1 MGEAAVL
8 TTLVLILG
16 VALVVVAVS
25 QRLKVLSVV
34 GFMLTGIL
42 LGPTGI
48 GLVKNDAT
56 ITLLADIGVVM
67 LLFVLGLEFSLRK
80 IMEIRRDFLLG
91 GLLQVG
97 LTAAAAAAILSG
109 LGLGWRE
116 AVAVGFIISNNSM
129 AVLIKVLAERG
140 ETDAPHGRSVLAL
153 SLFNDL
159 AAIPM
164 IALIPLLAGAGG
176 AAGSVA
182 TKFGWSIAGITAAFV
197 VFRLCVPRILD
208 WVMRTRVRELFV
220 LASLLICLG
229 LALISS
235 ALGLSMALGAF
246 LAGLIVAD
254 SPYAHQ
260 TAADILPFRDVFIS
274 LFFISIGLLL
284 DLRVL
289 GGMLWVAAAMAA
301 GVFLL
306 KAAVNFAA
314 LMILHRSPR
323 GAVLGALG
331 LAQVGEFSFVLAG
344 AARAQ
349 GFLAGPG
356 FQLFLSSAIL
366 TMIATPFLL
375 RAADAVS
382 ERRSRSSAKKP
393 EPRSAKEGVASG
405 LRDHVVVAG
414 YGLNGQNL
422 ARVLRTAGIPHL
434 VIDLDPVLIQKA
446 AEDSETYLFGDVC
459 RTEILRLAGAAR
471 AKIVVFAISD
481 ATATRRG
488 VRAVRFL
495 GSNAQILVRTRYVS
509 EIDDLYAAGADT
521 VVPEEFETSIEIF
534 SRVLETYHIPK
545 NVIDAEVKV
554 IRAER
559 YGVLRAKGQVRPS
572 MEKVADLL
580 TAGTAETFYIGLD
593 CPAAGLTLA
602 ELDLRAKTGA
612 TVIAVVRGDDSF
624 TGPAADFRVETGD
637 TLVLVASHAAM
648 DDAFAYLGGRASRE
662 AVPATAGKKPET
674 PTR

>member
-1 MGEAAVL
+1 MGEASVL

-25 QRLKVLSVV
+25 QRLKVMSVV
-34 GFMLTGIL
+34 GFMLTGVL

-56 ITLLADIGVVM
+56 ITLLADIGVIM
-67 LLFVLGLEFSLRK
+67 LLFVIGLEFSLKK
-80 IMEIRRDFLLG
+80 IMEIRKDFLLG
-91 GLLQVG
+91 GILQVG
-97 LTAAAAAAILSG
+97 LTTAAAALLLVWLG
-109 LGLGWRE
+109 LGLPE
-116 AVAVGFIISNNSM
+116 ALAVGFIISNNSM

-164 IALIPLLAGAGG
+164 IALIPLLRGG
-176 AAGSVA
+176 QGGIEAIAL
-182 TKFGWSIAGITAAFV
+182 KFGGSIAGIAAAFI
-197 VFRLCVPRILD
+197 VFRFLVPRALD
-208 WVMRTRVRELFV
+208 WVMGTRVKELFI
-220 LASLLICLG
+220 LASLFTCLG
-229 LALISS
+229 LALVSS

-260 TAADILPFRDVFIS
+260 SAADILPFRDVFIS
-274 LFFISIGLLL
+274 LFFVSIGLLL
-284 DLRVL
+284 DIRVL
-289 GGMLWVAAAMAA
+289 SGMIWVAAAMAA

-306 KAAVNFAA
+306 KASVNFLT
-314 LMILHRSPR
+314 LMILRRKPR
-323 GAVLGALG
+323 GALIGAIG

-344 AARAQ
+344 VARAQ

-366 TMIATPFLL
+366 TMIATPLLL
-375 RAADAVS
+375 RAADAVTD
-382 ERRSRSSAKKP
+382 RLSRSSAKHP
-393 EPRSAKEGVASG
+393 VSRSGGGDVSAGMK
-405 LRDHVVVAG
+405 DHVVIAG

-422 ARVLRTAGIPHL
+422 ARVLRTTGIPHL
-434 VIDLDPVLIQKA
+434 VIDLDPKLIRKA
-446 AEDSETYLFGDVC
+446 AEDCETCLFGDIC
-459 RTEILRLAGAAR
+459 RVDILRGAGVEQ
-471 AKIVVFAISD
+471 AKLIVFAISD

-488 VRAVRFL
+488 VRTVRFL
-495 GSNAQILVRTRYVS
+495 GSSAQILVRTRYVS
-509 EIDDLYAAGADT
+509 EIDELYASGADI
-521 VVPEEFETSIEIF
+521 VIPEEFETSIEIF
-534 SRVLETYHIPK
+534 SRVLEAYHIPK
-545 NVIDAEVKV
+545 NVVDAEVKV

-559 YGVLRAKGQVRPS
+559 YGVLRASGPVRPS
-572 MEKVADLL
+572 MEKIADLL
-580 TAGTAETFYIGLD
+580 TAGTAETFYIGQD

-602 ELDLRAKTGA
+602 QIDLRARTGA

-624 TGPAADFRVETGD
+624 TGPSADFKIETGD

-648 DDAFAYLGGRASRE
+648 DSAFEYLKAC
-662 AVPATAGKKPET
+662 AVKET
-674 PTR
+674 VTR

>member
-1 MGEAAVL
+1 MGDVSVL
-8 TTLVLILG
+8 STLVLILA

-34 GFMLTGIL
+34 GFMLTGVL

-48 GLVKNDAT
+48 GLVDNDET
-56 ITLLADIGVVM
+56 IALMADVGVIM
-67 LLFVLGLEFSLRK
+67 LLFMIGLDFSLRK
-80 IMEIRRDFLLG
+80 VMEVRRDFLLG
-91 GLLQVG
+91 GVLQVG
-97 LTAAAAAAILSG
+97 LTTAAAAAVLIG
-109 LGLGWRE
+109 LGLKPAE
-116 AVAVGFIISNNSM
+116 AVAIGFIVSNNSM

-164 IALIPLLAGAGG
+164 IALIPLLAGGRGEAG
-176 AAGSVA
+176 AVA
-182 TKFGWSIAGITAAFV
+182 LKFGWSIAGITAAFII
-197 VFRLCVPRILD
+197 FRILVPRALD
-208 WVMRTRVRELFV
+208 LIMRTRVRELFV

-229 LALISS
+229 FALISS

-274 LFFISIGLLL
+274 LFFVSIGLLL
-284 DLRVL
+284 DLRILSGTV
-289 GGMLWVAAAMAA
+289 WVAAAMAA
-301 GVFLL
+301 GVFIL
-306 KAAVNFAA
+306 KASVNFIT
-314 LMILHRSPR
+314 LMILHRAPR
-323 GAVLGALG
+323 GAVIGALG

-344 AARAQ
+344 AALAS

-375 RAADAVS
+375 RATDAVS
-382 ERRSRSSAKKP
+382 DRLARASAKRP
-393 EPRSAKEGVASG
+393 EPRPDGKDAAAGVS
-405 LRDHVVVAG
+405 DHVVIAG

-422 ARVLRTAGIPHL
+422 ARVLRTAGIDHL
-434 VIDLDPVLIQKA
+434 VIDLDPKLIRKA
-446 AEDSETYLFGDVC
+446 AEDGEKPLFGDVC
-459 RTEILRLAGAAR
+459 RTDILRLAGVKR
-471 AKIVVFAISD
+471 AKIIVFAISD

-495 GSNAQILVRTRYVS
+495 GSAAQVIVRTRYVS
-509 EIDDLYAAGADT
+509 EIDELYAAGADT

-534 SRVLETYHIPK
+534 SRVLESYHIPK
-545 NVIDAEVKV
+545 NIVDAEVKV
-554 IRAER
+554 VRGER
-559 YGVLRAKGQVRPS
+559 YGVLRAAGPVRPS
-572 MEKVADLL
+572 MEKISDLL
-580 TAGTAETFYIGLD
+580 TAGTAETFYIGQS
-593 CPAAGLTLA
+593 CPAAGLSLA
-602 ELDLRAKTGA
+602 QIDLRAKTGA

-624 TGPAADFRVETGD
+624 TGPAADFLVEPGD

-648 DDAFAYLGGRASRE
+648 DGAFNYLASCAARE
-662 AVPATAGKKPET
+662 AGIVPDDRKKPG
-674 PTR
+674 R